1 MKLSVTKTSG
11 HMILLS
17 LKILLM
23 MVFIKSSESF
33 WRDLK
38 V

>member
-23 MVFIKSSESF
+23 MVFIKALDVF
-33 WRDLK
+33 GTT
-38 V
+38 